1 MNPAVP
7 EGHAAGTQPKRKTKF
22 GKTEFVVPEDALRDG
37 ERLVGQGRC
46 WAALERDRVP
56 RIALARRQ
64 YELALTDRRLLLLAR
79 GKRQRRRLGTGP
91 DGVALEHDLALLRL
105 ERDRAGVPLRQ
116 LLVRLP
122 TGRTLVL
129 EFAPARRD
137 LGRAVAAQLAP
148 A

>member
-1 MNPAVP
+1 VNPAVP
-7 EGHAAGTQPKRKTKF
+7 EGHAAGTQPKRETKF
-22 GKTEFVVPEDALRDG
+22 GKTEFVIPEDALRDG

-46 WAALERDRVP
+46 WAALE
-56 RIALARRQ
+56 RRQ